1 MEPRLSGQRAGSH
14 WLWPGGSTPCGVNAK
29 AGVRVT
35 LSALPTQ
42 GRQPFFHFLE
52 LLILP
57 TGWREGASTWLPAE
71 SFLITGPRTCSSVPH
86 CGGCPDAHPCH
97 PGLHHC
103 SCDPGALTSGL
114 PIAGTHRC
122 PSAVPRISHEEF
134 GGSVFILT
142 QDIPSEPSGGR
153 ESTPPSL

>member
-14 WLWPGGSTPCGVNAK
+14 WLWPGESMPFGVNAR
-29 AGVRVT
+29 AGGRLT
-35 LSALPTQ
+35 LSFC
-42 GRQPFFHFLE
+42 PFSDVNIVSTFFE

-57 TGWREGASTWLPAE
+57 TGWRERTSTWLPAE
-71 SFLITGPRTCSSVPH
+71 SLLITGPRTCSSVPH
-86 CGGCPDAHPCH
+86 RGGCPDAYPCH
-97 PGLHHC
+97 AGLHQG
-103 SCDPGALTSGL
+103 SCDPGALTSGP

-122 PSAVPRISHEEF
+122 PSAVLRISHEEF
-134 GGSVFILT
+134 CGSVFILP

>member
-14 WLWPGGSTPCGVNAK
+14 WLWPGGSTPFGVNAR
-29 AGVRVT
+29 AGSRVT

-42 GRQPFFHFLE
+42 GRQPCFHFLE

-57 TGWREGASTWLPAE
+57 TGWREHASTWLPAE
-71 SFLITGPRTCSSVPH
+71 ILLIMGPHTCSSVPH
-86 CGGCPDAHPCH
+86 HGGCPDAYPCH
-97 PGLHHC
+97 AGLHHG

-122 PSAVPRISHEEF
+122 SSAVPKISHEEF
-134 GGSVFILT
+134 CGSVFILT

-153 ESTPPSL
+153 ESTPSSL